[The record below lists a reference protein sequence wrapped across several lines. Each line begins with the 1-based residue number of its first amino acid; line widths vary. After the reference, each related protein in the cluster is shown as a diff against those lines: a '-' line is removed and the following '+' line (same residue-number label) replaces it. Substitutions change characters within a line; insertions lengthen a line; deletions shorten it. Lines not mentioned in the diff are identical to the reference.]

1 MSALH
6 DYRDNNVKLSIDGLT
21 LSAYE
26 TKLVRSCSECN
37 KDYSI
42 FDYMELNEH
51 HFYRPINYKNG
62 CERNCLECWLGVSV
76 PFDAPREETKSIEI
90 VSPSPEMHLHWYDI
104 ASYEKIDQGDLRA
117 AYNHY
122 FQEGCHLA
130 ILPLARL
137 ITDRSIFLPHG
148 IMIYPQ
154 GRLNLASLHIDN
166 KQLARPASSQ
176 IKASGV
182 RIDKL
187 AKHPLLVMPV
197 KFSWDALKCCNHN
210 AHLEMIVR
218 ISEIVD
224 GLCFDVINYL
234 NCKLE
239 HLSCETK
246 PAYPGQLMSNSLMSA
261 ALLVKSDALDSVLLA
276 GTAFTHAITKG
287 LGLDLR
293 QPEWDR
299 FPQHG
304 EVGKIAAH
312 GLSLYSQML
321 QTQSAT
327 SKFVQ
332 ALSLIEF
339 LACPDGYMKFQDI
352 KKVVSKYVANCPGEH
367 ERLMERF
374 RELTGKKDEIT
385 KQEIGL
391 RTNIVH
397 MGARLEQLVKSRSE
411 REDLF
416 RELDGYIRAI
426 MDHMIDHD
434 HMPRSEY
441 QKLISSM

>member
-1 MSALH
+1 M
-6 DYRDNNVKLSIDGLT
+6 KFSIDGLT

-26 TKLVRSCSECN
+26 TKLVRICSGCN
-37 KDYSI
+37 KGYSI
-42 FDYMELNEH
+42 SDYTGSNEH

-76 PFDAPREETKSIEI
+76 PLDTPPEANNSIEI
-90 VSPSPEMHLHWYDI
+90 ETPSPEIHLNGYDI
-104 ASYEKIDQGDLRA
+104 ASYRSFDKGDLNA
-117 AYNHY
+117 AYKNY

-130 ILPLARL
+130 IIPLSRL
-137 ITDRSIFLPHG
+137 ITDRSIFLPYG

-154 GRLNLASLHIDN
+154 GRLSLVNLRIDN
-166 KQLARPASSQ
+166 KQLTKAASSQ
-176 IKASGV
+176 IRASGV
-182 RIDKL
+182 RLEKL
-187 AKHPLLVMPV
+187 EKHPLLVIPV
-197 KFSWDALKCCNHN
+197 KFSWDSLKRGNHS
-210 AHLEMIVR
+210 AHLEMIAR
-218 ISEIVD
+218 ISEIID
-224 GLCFDVINYL
+224 GLCFDVINYQ

-261 ALLVKSDALDSVLLA
+261 ALLVKSDAMDSVLLA
-276 GTAFTHAITKG
+276 GAAFTHAITKG

-293 QPEWDR
+293 QPEWDC
-299 FPQHG
+299 FPQYG

-352 KKVVSKYVANCPGEH
+352 KKVVSKYVTNCPREH

-374 RELTGKKDEIT
+374 RELTGKKDETT
-385 KQEIGL
+385 KQELGL

-397 MGARLEQLVKSRSE
+397 MGVRLEQLIKSRSE

-416 RELDGYIRAI
+416 RELDGYIRAMI
-426 MDHMIDHD
+426 DHMIDHA
-434 HMPRSEY
+434 HMSSSEY
-441 QKLISSM
+441 EKFRNSM